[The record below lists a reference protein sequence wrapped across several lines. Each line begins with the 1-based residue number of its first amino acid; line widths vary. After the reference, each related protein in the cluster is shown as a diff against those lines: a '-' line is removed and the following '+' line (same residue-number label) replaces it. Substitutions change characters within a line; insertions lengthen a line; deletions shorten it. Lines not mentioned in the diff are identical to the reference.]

1 MLARSSQNFCLLLRR
16 DSARAIHSFL
26 YVSIT
31 ILRLVARKRGVDNA
45 ALNFFASVPMAEAS
59 FDYAGVPDEMSSP
72 NGLKPFRPTCM
83 LGCPP
88 LFTFRRRRACVPA
101 TMTALG

>member
-1 MLARSSQNFCLLLRR
+1 MRCPAMSGFGPIS
-16 DSARAIHSFL
+16 
-26 YVSIT
+26 
-31 ILRLVARKRGVDNA
+31 RLIARKLGVDHA

-72 NGLKPFRPTCM
+72 NGLKPFRPTYM